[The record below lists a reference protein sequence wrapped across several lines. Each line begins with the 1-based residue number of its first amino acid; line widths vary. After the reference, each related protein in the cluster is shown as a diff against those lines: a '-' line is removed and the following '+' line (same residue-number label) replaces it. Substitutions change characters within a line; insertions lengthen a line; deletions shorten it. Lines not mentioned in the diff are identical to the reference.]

1 MTHKQ
6 AERVANV
13 FLIAAAAGA
22 AFVMLRNPRLRRL
35 AWQLTRQYATGPLAI
50 WGAEMVRE
58 AWQESGRTH
67 IA

>member
-13 FLIAAAAGA
+13 VLIAAAAGA
-22 AFVMLRNPRLRRL
+22 AFAVLRNPRLRRL
-35 AWQLTRQYATGPLAI
+35 AWRLTRQYATGPLAM
-50 WGAEMVRE
+50 WGVEVVRE
-58 AWQESGRTH
+58 AWQESERTR